1 MNNTFLKNKGQI
13 LILVVVI
20 MLTSLGFL
28 FAFLMP
34 ISYQVVRISNILDS
48 FQAKAYAEL
57 AHQIHVDVYRTFY
70 EISGGNNQ
78 MALEVLRDQVLVHF
92 SGISISSSSCIDPCV
107 QYIVTTTDRFNNWPQ
122 GSSIEIKWK
131 YNPSSRT
138 IISDNSSFGIFRN
151 SRYAFFAGA
160 AP

>member
-57 AHQIHVDVYRTFY
+57 AHQIYANVYVAAY
-70 EISGGNNQ
+70 DISYDNPEES
-78 MALEVLRDQVLVHF
+78 AFEVLRDQVFPHF
-92 SGISISSSSCIDPCV
+92 SGISISSSSCGDSCTK
-107 QYIVTTTDRFNNWPQ
+107 YTVTTTDRFNNWPQ
-122 GSSIEIKWK
+122 GSSIEIKW
-131 YNPSSRT
+131 NVSST
-138 IISDNSSFGIFRN
+138 PGDNLSFGIFRN
-151 SRYAFFAGA
+151 SRYAFFAGV